1 MGVFDGTA
9 LGIQYP
15 VVWVQGGQ
23 LWAVGETANHMYCL
37 DPESGKPIQVEQAE
51 IITVL
56 RDIIRQTGVTLD
68 VGSRQEVVV
77 NTSRIH
83 YKMVPSE

>member
-37 DPESGKPIQVEQAE
+37 DPESGKPIQVERAD
-51 IITVL
+51 IVL
-56 RDIIRQTGVTLD
+56 ILGDIIRQTGVELS
-68 VGSRQEVVV
+68 VGSRQEVSV
-77 NTSRIH
+77 NTARIKF
-83 YKMVPSE
+83 KMIIAE